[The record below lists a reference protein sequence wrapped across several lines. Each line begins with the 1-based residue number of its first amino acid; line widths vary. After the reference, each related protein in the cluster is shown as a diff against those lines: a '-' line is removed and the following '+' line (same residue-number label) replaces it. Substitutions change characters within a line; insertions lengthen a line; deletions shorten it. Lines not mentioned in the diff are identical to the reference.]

1 MYYKHH
7 PHYGA
12 FVVRHKTRLPSQ
24 PKTTLRELTIRVFD
38 QKLKKRRLG
47 VYHLTNVARLA
58 DSEFTADTEFTEE
71 WEGSTLCG
79 DFVNMCQSRDKKLLK
94 KLDQTNDSFWS
105 RALDQAAL
113 CTEPKYRPSYAVDV
127 EASLFTPDSKNPWWV
142 ERVYFCKDFG
152 FRLLNFMSNCSVS
165 RALFQGKKSGF
176 RGSCTGFHVEDHN
189 FESVNYNHTGAPKHW
204 IV

>member
-1 MYYKHH
+1 MFVPEDSCIVEKVDLATTNAYKIAGRMYYKHH
-7 PHYGA
+7 PNYGA

-94 KLDQTNDSFWS
+94 KLDQTNDSFGAAHSTRPPCVRNPSIVLAMPSTKKPPSS
-105 RALDQAAL
+105 RRTAKIRGEWNA
-113 CTEPKYRPSYAVDV
+113 
-127 EASLFTPDSKNPWWV
+127 FTFVKTLV
-142 ERVYFCKDFG
+142 FVY
-152 FRLLNFMSNCSVS
+152 
-165 RALFQGKKSGF
+165 
-176 RGSCTGFHVEDHN
+176 
-189 FESVNYNHTGAPKHW
+189 
-204 IV
+204 

>member
-1 MYYKHH
+1 MFHDVVNCAAVHEWRNQPAGTPLSRELLRGVFVPEDSCIVEKVDLATTNAYKIAGRMCYKHH

-12 FVVRHKTRLPSQ
+12 FVVRHKTQLPSQ

-127 EASLFTPDSKNPWWV
+127 EASLFTPDSKNPW
-142 ERVYFCKDFG
+142 
-152 FRLLNFMSNCSVS
+152 
-165 RALFQGKKSGF
+165 
-176 RGSCTGFHVEDHN
+176 
-189 FESVNYNHTGAPKHW
+189 
-204 IV
+204 